1 MKKQIIQAVCQWYA
15 DMIIKCIEHSFSPEF
30 ADQWIRQGQWL
41 DAYCVEIH
49 DIYLK

>member
-1 MKKQIIQAVCQWYA
+1 MRKQAIQSICQWYA
-15 DMIIKCIEHSFSPEF
+15 DMIIKCLSYSNSDHLR
-30 ADQWIRQGQWL
+30 DHWIRQGQWL

>member
-1 MKKQIIQAVCQWYA
+1 MKKYIIQTICQWYA
-15 DMIIKCIEHSFSPEF
+15 DLICKCIQINITHPIV
-30 ADQWIRQGQWL
+30 DYWIQQGQWL